1 MKMFMVIDEKNT
13 YTKLYPNR
21 TMEKGKKSGK
31 PKTGE
36 NKILVIDANFKQS
49 TNVLLAKFWH
59 AVFGLANDGNSVT
72 YV

>member
-1 MKMFMVIDEKNT
+1 MRRTHI
-13 YTKLYPNR
+13 PNCNPIGR
-21 TMEKGKKSGK
+21 WKRGKKSGK